1 MVKWV
6 KQLFC
11 RHKNM
16 FYWFF
21 DKKLGMEVK
30 MLFLVSDY
38 FGADP
43 KYIPA
48 LWICEECG
56 KTFKGGEND

>member
-1 MVKWV
+1 
-6 KQLFC
+6 
-11 RHKNM
+11 M